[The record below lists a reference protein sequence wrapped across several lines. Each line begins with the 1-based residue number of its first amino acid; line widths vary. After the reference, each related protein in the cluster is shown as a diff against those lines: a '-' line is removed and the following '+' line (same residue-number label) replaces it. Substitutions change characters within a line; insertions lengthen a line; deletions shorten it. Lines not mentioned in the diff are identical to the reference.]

1 MNERKLKQ
9 GFRQIFGT
17 TVFGY
22 LHDHRMEQAK
32 QMLAEQKL
40 SVAEVAHAVGYSH
53 LSHFASVLGAT
64 VYTKVEVNY

>member
-1 MNERKLKQ
+1 
-9 GFRQIFGT
+9 
-17 TVFGY
+17 
-22 LHDHRMEQAK
+22 MEQAK